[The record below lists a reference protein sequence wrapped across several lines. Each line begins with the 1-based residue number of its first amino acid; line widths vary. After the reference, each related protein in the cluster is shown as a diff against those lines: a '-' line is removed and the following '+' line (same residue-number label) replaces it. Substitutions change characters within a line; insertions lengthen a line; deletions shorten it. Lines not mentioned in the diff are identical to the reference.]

1 MAQGTTYYVVYSV
14 NDLDGKVH
22 YKTDSL
28 ADADDWVGL
37 DTDIWEVH
45 RVGGDEE
52 STDLFFVDA
61 EEVEDQRRSTK

>member
-14 NDLDGKVH
+14 IDDKVH

-37 DTDIWEVH
+37 DTDAWEVH
-45 RVGGDEE
+45 RVGADGETSNVTFYEDEE
-52 STDLFFVDA
+52 ADQFV
-61 EEVEDQRRSTK
+61 QFN